1 MDSLTLF
8 GHLFKTRCEAICIF
22 LDFFT
27 EKRGSHREI
36 YNFFEKVT
44 KCIAFARD
52 FRYTVTRIA
61 PATCRFCAPFAET
74 TYAPSGDENV
84 LGFVYQ
90 PFTTQKQLTPRQ
102 GTKTGFSNPSCLR
115 PTETTYAPVRG
126 RKLLGGFLLSFCM
139 RLIAYDLT
147 QEKTPYCALRVM
159 PL

>member
-1 MDSLTLF
+1 MQ
-8 GHLFKTRCEAICIF
+8 CIC
-22 LDFFT
+22 
-27 EKRGSHREI
+27 KRFSIHCNKNCSGNMQILCPFCRNNLRPVRGRKHYRQCKL
-36 YNFFEKVT
+36 YR
-44 KCIAFARD
+44 AAR
-52 FRYTVTRIA
+52 
-61 PATCRFCAPFAET
+61 ET

>member
-74 TYAPSGDENV
+74 TYAPSGDENTIDNANFIV
-84 LGFVYQ
+84 QRV
-90 PFTTQKQLTPRQ
+90 KQLTPRQ
-102 GTKTGFSNPSCLR
+102 GTKTFSGSCTSPLPHRNNLR
-115 PTETTYAPVRG
+115 PVRG
-126 RKLLGGFLLSFCM
+126 RKRVSPSPAVYVPLKQLTPPSGDENSLVDSF
-139 RLIAYDLT
+139 
-147 QEKTPYCALRVM
+147 
-159 PL
+159 